1 METETLRQRKPVQ
14 GKQGIDQDVG
24 GTAVTEHPGG
34 DVKHGGPKQLLRLL
48 LVAVYFISSC
58 IS

>member
-14 GKQGIDQDVG
+14 GKEAIDQDVG
-24 GTAVTEHPGG
+24 GNAVTEHPGG
-34 DVKHGGPKQLLRLL
+34 DVKHGGAKQLLRFL
-48 LVAVYFISSC
+48 LVAIYFISSC